1 MTRLPSAAWLLSPRQ
16 GPILILTIDLIMGA
30 HSAVRW
36 ALASQACTGG
46 SARQPD
52 SLRGPEDGL
61 RDGRASCA
69 GAGPV
74 WRLLQSQVRQPG
86 KLP

>member
-1 MTRLPSAAWLLSPRQ
+1 M
-16 GPILILTIDLIMGA
+16 LISTIDLIVGA
-30 HSAVRW
+30 QCAVRW
-36 ALASQACTGG
+36 LESQECTGG

-69 GAGPV
+69 SAGPV

-86 KLP
+86 KLPQRRAKGRQGYS

>member
-1 MTRLPSAAWLLSPRQ
+1 MLVLTVV
-16 GPILILTIDLIMGA
+16 LIVGA

-36 ALASQACTGG
+36 GLESQACTGG

-69 GAGPV
+69 RAGPV
-74 WRLLQSQVRQPG
+74 RRLLQSQVRQPG
-86 KLP
+86 KLPQRCANGRQGHS

>member
-1 MTRLPSAAWLLSPRQ
+1 M
-16 GPILILTIDLIMGA
+16 LISMIESIAGA
-30 HSAVRW
+30 HGAVRW
-36 ALASQACTGG
+36 ELASQACTGG

-86 KLP
+86 KLPQRRAKGRQGYS